1 LKYLFATDEWRI
13 GASNRSNKMVGE
25 IRANK
30 NDLSADRSD
39 TEFRQLADNIPT
51 LCWIADAEGYI
62 VWYNRRWY
70 EYTGTTPS
78 SMGGWG
84 WQSVHDLKSLPAVL
98 DRWTAAISAAQ
109 PFEMVFPIK
118 GADGIFRPFLTR
130 INPAFDEHGT
140 VVKWFGVNTDISLQV
155 EAEEARA
162 KSENRFR
169 ILADLMPQMVW
180 SSRPDGHH
188 DYFNARWY
196 EFLRVPIGSTDG
208 RAWIDAL
215 HPDDKDRVW
224 SQWEHALKTGESYS
238 TEYRLR
244 HHSGEYRWILA
255 RAYAERDN
263 QDLIARWYGTS
274 TDIEAIVEARSDL
287 QRSNDNLEFEIAAR
301 TYERDLFAT
310 IVETTNVMI
319 MAIDLDF
326 NILAVNKANVSAFEQ
341 SLGVRVRAGDN
352 LLALLAHHADQ
363 QLAAKAAWSMVLN
376 GEERSTFEERCDSS
390 GERSYYEIKYRVLR
404 DDKGAQIGAFQFRYD
419 VTERVLAQAKLA
431 EAREALLQSQKLEA
445 IGHLTGGV
453 AHDFNNLLTPITG
466 SLDML
471 RRRGIGNERE
481 RRLIDG
487 AYQSAERAK
496 VLVHRLL
503 AFARRQP
510 LQSKPTDIG
519 VLVRGLADLIAS
531 SMNPQI
537 KVFIEI
543 AESLSAAKSDPQQLE
558 MAVLNLCMNARDA
571 IEGSGELTISVANE
585 NIEAEQ
591 VHPLKPGKYIR
602 LSVADTGKGMDEAT
616 IAKAVEPFFS
626 TKGIGQGTGL
636 GLSMAHGLASQL
648 EGALTIQS
656 RLGEGTEVS
665 IWLPASDEPVCPKD
679 EDQNSYAE
687 PIKSGTVL
695 IVDDE
700 ECIRLSTSSMLTE
713 LGFEVH
719 EASNADKALEFIKSL
734 INIDILITDH
744 LMPGMTGVE
753 LARAVKEVHP
763 SVKILI
769 ISGFAEA
776 EGIDPSFS
784 RLHKPFIQ
792 SELVSALSV
801 LR

>member
-1 LKYLFATDEWRI
+1 
-13 GASNRSNKMVGE
+13 MVGE

-30 NDLSADRSD
+30 NDLSAEISD
-39 TEFRQLADNIPT
+39 SEFRQLADNIPT

-70 EYTGTTPS
+70 EYTGMTPS

-84 WQSVHDLKSLPAVL
+84 WQSVHDLKSLPDVL
-98 DRWTAAISAAQ
+98 ERWTAAISAAQ
-109 PFEMVFPIK
+109 PFEMVFPIR
-118 GADGIFRPFLTR
+118 GADGVFRPFLTR

-140 VVKWFGVNTDISLQV
+140 VIKWFGVNTDISPQI
-155 EAEEARA
+155 EAEEGRIR
-162 KSENRFR
+162 SENRFR
-169 ILADLMPQMVW
+169 VLADSMPQMVW

-208 RAWIDAL
+208 ETWIAAV
-215 HPDDKDRVW
+215 HPDDRVRVLSGW
-224 SQWEHALKTGESYS
+224 TQALETGDPYY

-244 HHSGEYRWILA
+244 HHSGEYRWVLV
-255 RAYAERDN
+255 RAYAERDER
-263 QDLIARWYGTS
+263 DIITRWYGTS
-274 TDIEAIVEARSDL
+274 TDIEAIVEARSTL
-287 QRSNDNLEFEIAAR
+287 QRSKDNLELEIAAR

-326 NILAVNKANVSAFEQ
+326 NILAVNKANVRAFER
-341 SLGVRVRAGDN
+341 SCGVAVRAGDN
-352 LLALLAHHADQ
+352 LLAMLTPDQ
-363 QLAAKAAWSMVLN
+363 QLAAKTAWSQVLN
-376 GEERSTFEERCDSS
+376 GEEVSTFEDSS
-390 GERSYYEIKYRVLR
+390 NETNARSYYEIKYRVLR
-404 DDKGAQIGAFQFRYD
+404 DDKGLQIGAFQFRYD
-419 VTERVLAQAKLA
+419 VTERVQAQAKLA
-431 EAREALLQSQKLEA
+431 EAHEALLQSQKLEA
-445 IGHLTGGV
+445 IGQLTGGV

-496 VLVHRLL
+496 NLVHRLL

-510 LQSKPTDIG
+510 LQSKSTDIAA
-519 VLVRGLADLIAS
+519 LVRGLAELIAS

-537 KVFIEI
+537 KLLINI
-543 AESLSAAKSDPQQLE
+543 ADSLPPAKSDPQQLE
-558 MAVLNLCMNARDA
+558 MAILNLCMNARDA
-571 IEGSGELTISVANE
+571 IQGSGTLTISVANE
-585 NIEAEQ
+585 NVQAEQ
-591 VHPLKPGKYIR
+591 MPSLKPGNYIR

-656 RLGEGTEVS
+656 RLGNGTEVS
-665 IWLPASDEPVCPKD
+665 IWLPASE
-679 EDQNSYAE
+679 E
-687 PIKSGTVL
+687 PICPRDEYQDFYAAPMNAGAVL
-695 IVDDE
+695 LVDDE
-700 ECIRLSTSSMLTE
+700 ECIRMSTSSMLTE

-719 EASNADKALEFIKSL
+719 EVPSAEKALHFINSGIK
-734 INIDILITDH
+734 IDILITDH

-753 LARAVKEVHP
+753 LARAVRAVDP
-763 SVKILI
+763 SIKILI

-776 EGIDPSFS
+776 EGIDPSLS
-784 RLHKPFIQ
+784 RLHKPFVL
-792 SELVSALSV
+792 SELVSALSA

>member
-1 LKYLFATDEWRI
+1 
-13 GASNRSNKMVGE
+13 
-25 IRANK
+25 
-30 NDLSADRSD
+30 
-39 TEFRQLADNIPT
+39 
-51 LCWIADAEGYI
+51 
-62 VWYNRRWY
+62 
-70 EYTGTTPS
+70 
-78 SMGGWG
+78 
-84 WQSVHDLKSLPAVL
+84 
-98 DRWTAAISAAQ
+98 
-109 PFEMVFPIK
+109 MVFPIK
-118 GADGIFRPFLTR
+118 GADGVFRPFLTR
-130 INPAFDEHGT
+130 INPAFDEHGN
-140 VVKWFGVNTDISLQV
+140 VINWFGVNTDISLQI
-155 EAEEARA
+155 EAEEARI

-169 ILADLMPQMVW
+169 VLADLMPQIVW

-196 EFLRVPIGSTDG
+196 EFLHVPIGSTDG
-208 RAWIDAL
+208 GAWIDVL
-215 HPDDKDRVW
+215 HPDDRERVLSEW
-224 SQWEHALKTGESYS
+224 AHTIETGDSYS

-244 HHSGEYRWILA
+244 HHSGEYRWVLV
-255 RAYAERDN
+255 RAYAERD
-263 QDLIARWYGTS
+263 DRGSITRWYGTS
-274 TDIEAIVEARSDL
+274 TDIEAIVEARSTL
-287 QRSNDNLEFEIAAR
+287 QRSKDNLELEIAAR

-319 MAIDLDF
+319 MGVDLDF
-326 NILAVNKANVSAFEQ
+326 NILAVNKAHVSAFEQ
-341 SLGVRVRAGDN
+341 SYGVRPRAGDN
-352 LLALLAHHADQ
+352 LLTLLAHQADQ
-363 QLAAKAAWSMVLN
+363 QLAAKAAWSQVLN
-376 GEERSTFEERCDSS
+376 GEEGSTLEERSDSN
-390 GERSYYEIKYRVLR
+390 GARSYYEIRYRVLR
-404 DDKGAQIGAFQFRYD
+404 DEKGTQIGAFQFRYD
-419 VTERVLAQAKLA
+419 VTERVQAQAKLA
-431 EAREALLQSQKLEA
+431 EAHEALFQSQKLEA
-445 IGHLTGGV
+445 IGQLTGGV

-519 VLVRGLADLIAS
+519 ALVKGLAELIAS
-531 SMNPQI
+531 GMNPQI
-537 KVFIEI
+537 KLLIEV
-543 AESLSAAKSDPQQLE
+543 ADSLPPAKSDPQQLE

-571 IEGSGELTISVANE
+571 IEGSGTLTISVANE
-585 NIEAEQ
+585 NIAAAKI
-591 VHPLKPGKYIR
+591 PALKPGHYVRI
-602 LSVADTGKGMDEAT
+602 SVADTGKGMDEAT

-656 RLGEGTEVS
+656 RLGDGTEVS
-665 IWLPASDEPVCPKD
+665 IWLPASDEPICSGD
-679 EDQNSYAE
+679 EDQDAYA
-687 PIKSGTVL
+687 KSISAGTVL
-695 IVDDE
+695 IVDDDE
-700 ECIRLSTSSMLTE
+700 NIRLSTSSMLAE

-719 EASNADKALEFIKSL
+719 EASSAEKALQFMKAS

-753 LARAVKEVHP
+753 LARAVKHVHP

-792 SELVSALSV
+792 SELLSALSV

>member
-1 LKYLFATDEWRI
+1 M
-13 GASNRSNKMVGE
+13 GGE

-30 NDLSADRSD
+30 NDLSAERSD
-39 TEFRQLADNIPT
+39 SEFRQLADNIPT

-84 WQSVHDLKSLPAVL
+84 WQSVHDLKSLPDVL
-98 DRWTAAISAAQ
+98 ERWTAAISAAQ

-118 GADGIFRPFLTR
+118 GADGVFRPFLTR
-130 INPAFDEHGT
+130 INPAFDDHGK
-140 VVKWFGVNTDISLQV
+140 VIKWFGVNTDISLQV
-155 EAEEARA
+155 EAEEARV

-169 ILADLMPQMVW
+169 VLADLMPQMVW

-208 RAWIDAL
+208 EAWSGVL
-215 HPDDKDRVW
+215 HPDDKERVLTEW
-224 SQWEHALKTGESYS
+224 AQARETGDSYY

-244 HHSGEYRWILA
+244 HHSGEYRWVLA

-263 QDLIARWYGTS
+263 ADAITRWYGTS
-274 TDIEAIVEARSDL
+274 TDIEAIVEARRTL
-287 QRSNDNLEFEIAAR
+287 QRSKDSLELEIAAR
-301 TYERDLFAT
+301 TCERDLFAT
-310 IVETTNVMI
+310 IVETADVMI

-326 NILAVNKANVSAFEQ
+326 NILALNKAKVSAFEQ
-341 SLGVRVRAGDN
+341 IQGVTARTGDN
-352 LLALLAHHADQ
+352 LLVLLADQ
-363 QLAAKAAWSMVLN
+363 PDRQLATKAAWSGVLK
-376 GEERSTFEERCDSS
+376 GEEGTALEDRGDSN
-390 GERSYYEIKYRVLR
+390 GVRWYFEIKYRVLR
-404 DDKGAQIGAFQFRYD
+404 NEQGTQIGAFQFGYD
-419 VTERVLAQAKLA
+419 VTDRVQAQAKLA
-431 EAREALLQSQKLEA
+431 EAHEALLQSQKLEA
-445 IGHLTGGV
+445 IGQLTGGV

-510 LQSKPTDIG
+510 LQSKPTDIAA
-519 VLVRGLADLIAS
+519 LVRGLVDLIAS

-537 KVFIEI
+537 ELFIEI
-543 AESLSAAKSDPQQLE
+543 ADSLPPAKSDPQQLE

-571 IEGSGELTISVANE
+571 MEGSGRLTISAANE

-591 VHPLKPGKYIR
+591 IPALKPGNYIR

-648 EGALTIQS
+648 NGALTIQS
-656 RLGEGTEVS
+656 RLGYGTEVS
-665 IWLPASDEPVCPKD
+665 IWLPASDEPACPRD
-679 EDQNSYAE
+679 EDQDTYGESINA
-687 PIKSGTVL
+687 GTVL

-700 ECIRLSTSSMLTE
+700 ECIRLSTSSMLAE
-713 LGFEVH
+713 LGFVVH
-719 EASNADKALEFIKSL
+719 EASSAEKALRFMKASID
-734 INIDILITDH
+734 IDILITDH

-753 LARAVKEVHP
+753 LARAVKKVHP

-792 SELVSALSV
+792 SELVSALSM